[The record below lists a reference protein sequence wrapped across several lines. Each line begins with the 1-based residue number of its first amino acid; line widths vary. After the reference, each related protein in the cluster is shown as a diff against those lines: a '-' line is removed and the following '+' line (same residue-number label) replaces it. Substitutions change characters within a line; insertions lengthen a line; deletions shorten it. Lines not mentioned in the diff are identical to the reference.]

1 MRISNEPLDHTTVE
15 RVRRAERLMT
25 WAVVGGTL
33 ASICVLGWDRRL
45 GLILIGLWVILTVQ
59 LLLVGWFLRRVVR
72 QRGLK

>member
-1 MRISNEPLDHTTVE
+1 
-15 RVRRAERLMT
+15 
-25 WAVVGGTL
+25 
-33 ASICVLGWDRRL
+33 VLGWDRRL